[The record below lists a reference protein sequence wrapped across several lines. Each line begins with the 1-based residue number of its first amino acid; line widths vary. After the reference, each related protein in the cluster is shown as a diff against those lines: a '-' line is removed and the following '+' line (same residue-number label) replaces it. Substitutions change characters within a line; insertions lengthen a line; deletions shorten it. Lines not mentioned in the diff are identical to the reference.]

1 MLYELATEEPE
12 ASWSTAF
19 TSRSS
24 ARKIIL
30 PPFLEDQREQIER
43 SADPAAESACRL
55 AYSHSPP
62 IAPGRV
68 NAQMTHTQSAITM
81 IAHSG

>member
-1 MLYELATEEPE
+1 M
-12 ASWSTAF
+12 
-19 TSRSS
+19 
-24 ARKIIL
+24 
-30 PPFLEDQREQIER
+30 
-43 SADPAAESACRL
+43 

-68 NAQMTHTQSAITM
+68 SAQMTHTQSAITM